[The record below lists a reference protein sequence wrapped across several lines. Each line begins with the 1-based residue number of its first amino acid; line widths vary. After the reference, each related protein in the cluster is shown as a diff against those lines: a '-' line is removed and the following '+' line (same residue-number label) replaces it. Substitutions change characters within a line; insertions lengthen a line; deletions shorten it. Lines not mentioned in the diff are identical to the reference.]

1 MGLKIYIDRYREL
14 NIHGL
19 LTQLEVED
27 FLLGCDIAHNG
38 KCILGLKTG

>member
-19 LTQLEVED
+19 LTQVEQED
-27 FLLGCDIAHNG
+27 ELWVVI
-38 KCILGLKTG
+38 